1 MMPPSGSQLHI
12 AGTKGSQRVNR
23 TSFLKIA
30 TKATLKVAVATAP
43 APSGAFPSY
52 ARLRPLQM
60 TQLPNMQKP
69 KQAGHFVSP
78 VLYRAGSSE
87 EFSLCASSLLLLLAE
102 TKDLKRVSDG
112 RLTNS

>member
-1 MMPPSGSQLHI
+1 MMPLSGTQLHI
-12 AGTKGSQRVNR
+12 AGTRGSQQVNR

-30 TKATLKVAVATAP
+30 AKATLKVAVATAP

-52 ARLRPLQM
+52 AGLRMLQM

-87 EFSLCASSLLLLLAE
+87 EFSLCASSLLLLLAK
-102 TKDLKRVSDG
+102 TKALKRVSG
-112 RLTNS
+112 G

>member
-1 MMPPSGSQLHI
+1 MPPSGSQLHT
-12 AGTKGSQRVNR
+12 AGTRGSQRVNR

-30 TKATLKVAVATAP
+30 AKATLKVAVATAP

-52 ARLRPLQM
+52 ARLRRLQM

-78 VLYRAGSSE
+78 VTVQSWEL
-87 EFSLCASSLLLLLAE
+87 
-102 TKDLKRVSDG
+102 
-112 RLTNS
+112 